1 MWESNIAWLAK
12 AGFRERARVLLGAAL
27 LGLEIVQFVRAR
39 FSDTRYFCWAPF
51 HSEARYKVDAT
62 VGGLALGD
70 EAVARRYGLP
80 RYYFDP
86 KTRTDWEL
94 NAIAH
99 VTDTIRATEAAL
111 PVGARARVVV
121 TYRENG
127 GQERRWS
134 FP

>member
-1 MWESNIAWLAK
+1 MSKSNIAWLSK
-12 AGFRERARVLLGAAL
+12 ARFRDRARVAAALGL

-39 FSDTRYFCWAPF
+39 FMDSRYFCWAPF
-51 HSEARYKVDAT
+51 HSEARYRVDAT
-62 VGGLALGD
+62 VAGRALGD
-70 EAVARRYGLP
+70 DAIARRYGSP

-111 PVGARARVVV
+111 PPAARARVVV
-121 TYRENG
+121 TYRVNG
-127 GQERRWS
+127 GAERRWS
-134 FP
+134 LP